1 MVKERNCMN
10 TARGRIFIVTAL
22 ALILCIQG
30 LPALA
35 QDKPADDMQL
45 VREKVKAD
53 KKLFVAEAMQLT
65 ELEAKAFWPIYE
77 KYQKELTKIYDHTLV
92 LIGDYASNYQSMSN
106 EVAKRLTTRLLAIG
120 ADHQKLKTTYLH
132 MFRGALSEVKVA
144 RYYQLENK
152 IAAAINYD
160 LARQIPLVK

>member
-1 MVKERNCMN
+1 LK
-10 TARGRIFIVTAL
+10 TAHGRIFIITVVAV
-22 ALILCIQG
+22 ILCASG

-45 VREKVKAD
+45 VSEKVKAD

-65 ELEAKAFWPIYE
+65 EPEAKAFWPIYE
-77 KYQKELTKIYDHTLV
+77 KYQKELTKIYDHSLV
-92 LIGDYASNYQSMSN
+92 LIGDYASNHQSMSN

-120 ADHQKLKTTYLH
+120 ADHQRLKTTYLH
-132 MFRGALSEVKVA
+132 LFRGALSEVKVA

-160 LARQIPLVK
+160 LATKIPLIK